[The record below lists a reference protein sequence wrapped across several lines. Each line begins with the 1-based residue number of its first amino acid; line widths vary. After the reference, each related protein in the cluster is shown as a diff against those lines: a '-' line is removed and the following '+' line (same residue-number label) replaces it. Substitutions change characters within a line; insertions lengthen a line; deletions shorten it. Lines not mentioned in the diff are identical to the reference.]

1 MTPPQAAKP
10 PRTKYLVKPT
20 ITGSNELPSPS
31 PEPAYQ
37 DPDTSKPVLMRR
49 SQSEAEVKPTPLP
62 RTKSHPH
69 TLCNAASTVQ
79 PTENSSN
86 RSKHKGCPTDYKTPR
101 PVRPPPSPPKTKCV
115 TSSRPTTAANGNYY
129 YLSLDTEPAVKS
141 VAVSGER
148 IPSPALPPRPERPSA
163 YYDRTL
169 PVAGVKPQ
177 GSTEGSPAS
186 RSPSRRS
193 IQQPPVSSPVNE
205 SYDGMSPGVTA
216 SAPPPRPPR
225 PGPSPTRTLP
235 RSPSGFE
242 TSPPQGNQ
250 YFAVYE
256 DRRAP
261 PVSQRSQSSQR
272 SSISSSSS
280 SSSTQSH
287 YDTPDEGLSSKPF
300 TAPARPQHPPPPS
313 FTPPPPP
320 EKIPKRPP
328 LSYPKP
334 VYHTDPPY
342 MEIEDPVYL
351 EVLPQNNDR
360 TFRPIHSV
368 YRSGCRHETPGRPP
382 LPHQSTT
389 DDAEDINTLL
399 RWLKTVRYS
408 DNMAPSLYG
417 LRIEDETREFNHRA
431 VLVEKA
437 LRLFNLLLIKRND
450 ALRSHISELTAIS
463 DGLDKLQ
470 KKTKTMGIAGG
481 TTGAVGGVA
490 AVVGIALAPV
500 TMGASLIATAVGAG
514 MVASAGGMGAHAAIA
529 NKKTV
534 DRKSVEKIVQDYKV
548 SVVDVE
554 RCLAFIQ
561 SGMDELRRHDL
572 TRLQRAGARPEAL
585 RMAKLS
591 QSVFR
596 EDTYN
601 PLGKS
606 GAPAGGMSS
615 ERLLLAFAKEMD
627 LYFSEK
633 DGQRLKKST
642 EYKFSSRVRL
652 LAEGLQDELDQLN
665 HKWEMFS

>member
-1 MTPPQAAKP
+1 MTPAKP

-20 ITGSNELPSPS
+20 ITGSCELTSPS

-79 PTENSSN
+79 PAENSSN
-86 RSKHKGCPTDYKTPR
+86 VINAERSNHNGYPADYKTPR

-115 TSSRPTTAANGNYY
+115 TSSRPTTAANGSHD

-148 IPSPALPPRPERPSA
+148 ISSPAPPPRPERPSV

-169 PVAGVKPQ
+169 PVMGVKPQ

-193 IQQPPVSSPVNE
+193 IQQSPVSSPVHE
-205 SYDGMSPGVTA
+205 RVGRSPGVT
-216 SAPPPRPPR
+216 
-225 PGPSPTRTLP
+225 
-235 RSPSGFE
+235 
-242 TSPPQGNQ
+242 GNQ

-280 SSSTQSH
+280 SSSSSTRSH

-300 TAPARPQHPPPPS
+300 SAPARPQRPPPPS

-320 EKIPKRPP
+320 SAKRPP

-334 VYHTDPPY
+334 VYHTDPSY

-360 TFRPIHSV
+360 TFRPIDSV

-382 LPHQSTT
+382 VGLSYQNGCFPPHQSTT
-389 DDAEDINTLL
+389 DDAEDINSLL
-399 RWLKTVRYS
+399 RWLETVRYS

-417 LRIEDETREFNHRA
+417 LRIEDETREFNQRA
-431 VLVEKA
+431 VRVEKA

-450 ALRSHISELTAIS
+450 ALRGHISELTAIS

-470 KKTKTMGIAGG
+470 RKTKTMGIAGG

-534 DRKSVEKIVQDYKV
+534 DRKTVEKIVQDYRV

-572 TRLQRAGARPEAL
+572 ARLQRAGARPEAL

-596 EDTYN
+596 DDTYN
-601 PLGKS
+601 ALGKS

-633 DGQRLKKST
+633 DGQRLKKSN

-652 LAEGLQDELDQLN
+652 LAESLQDELDQLN
-665 HKWEMFS
+665 HKWEMFSRF